1 MLLTIGSLQAEQ
13 IFVLFD
19 GTCGDRVLYE
29 QAVANEPRADYYA
42 YQFGFPGG
50 DRLLLETGAEGAT
63 VQNYLP
69 QDYLYCGDPR
79 LNLELAGR
87 VNAGVDQVFIL
98 LPANNNQFIIQPVV
112 MATTLQ
118 RRGAVFTYQSSLA
131 AFNFD
136 MDNGII
142 GENLAI
148 GDQAAT
154 QVYFEGRE
162 TSSCT
167 GYYLFRQLKPG
178 ASYPVID
185 YKISPEI
192 GIFERRLGSDG
203 VSTTGGTIK
212 AKEVNGLPIA
222 DYLARLCANAA
233 VAATLTPAVNQYGQQ
248 VPAPPQ
254 PYTGSPAAY
263 SNQQAAPASPFAQP
277 ESQVYAQYNP
287 PVQPVMTSQIHTVS
301 KGETLYALSRKYDI
315 SVDAIKSQ
323 NELSNNTL
331 FPGQQLTVRTIQAAP
346 VATTPQ
352 VAPQV
357 TNDAVAMNPTVPTMP
372 YNAGSVANS
381 KPGAAQPTP
390 YAPAITAVPQ
400 AYGTQQTS
408 RSQTAVYGED
418 VHIVQ
423 PGETVA
429 SVALKYG
436 YTSAKFREINEL
448 GPSEFVKVG
457 SPLKTDDCNCP
468 APVAAAL
475 ADPTVPAAPQ
485 AYGQPAPAQVQAY
498 DQPAPAQVQAYGQ
511 PAPAQVQAYGQPAP
525 AQVQAYGQPA
535 PAQVQAYG
543 QPASGQQP
551 TTALA
556 PAYRTPDGYQA
567 PTTAPVAATTTL
579 RAAVPPT
586 ITNNPNFG
594 QVVPNASAPA
604 STSMGQ
610 LESRGPQ
617 PVTTPAVSN
626 PATYN
631 AYPAPA
637 SAPTNAPST
646 YNAPQPVPNAYG
658 TPVGVNAQAPVQAA
672 ANRSFHLVQE
682 GESLYAIS
690 RRYGLTTDQLR
701 AFNNLNNSSVIVPF
715 QKLYV
720 N

>member
-29 QAVANEPRADYYA
+29 QAIANEPRADYYA

-154 QVYFEGRE
+154 KVYFEGRE
-162 TSSCT
+162 TSPCT
-167 GYYLFRQLKPG
+167 GYFLFRQLKPG

-233 VAATLTPAVNQYGQQ
+233 VTATLTPAVNQYGQQ

-254 PYTGSPAAY
+254 PYTGPPAAY

-301 KGETLYALSRKYDI
+301 KGETLYALSRKYGT
-315 SVDAIKSQ
+315 SVDAIKRQ

-331 FPGQQLTVRTIQAAP
+331 FPGQQLTVRTVQAAP

-357 TNDAVAMNPTVPTMP
+357 TNDAVAMNPTMP

-457 SPLKTDDCNCP
+457 SQLKTDDCNCP

-475 ADPTVPAAPQ
+475 ADPMVPAAPQ
-485 AYGQPAPAQVQAY
+485 AYGQPAPAQI
-498 DQPAPAQVQAYGQ
+498 
-511 PAPAQVQAYGQPAP
+511 
-525 AQVQAYGQPA
+525 
-535 PAQVQAYG
+535 QAYG

-567 PTTAPVAATTTL
+567 PTTVPVAATTTL

-637 SAPTNAPST
+637 PAPTNAPST

-658 TPVGVNAQAPVQAA
+658 TPVGANAQAPVQAA

-701 AFNNLNNSSVIVPF
+701 ALNNLNNSSVIVPF